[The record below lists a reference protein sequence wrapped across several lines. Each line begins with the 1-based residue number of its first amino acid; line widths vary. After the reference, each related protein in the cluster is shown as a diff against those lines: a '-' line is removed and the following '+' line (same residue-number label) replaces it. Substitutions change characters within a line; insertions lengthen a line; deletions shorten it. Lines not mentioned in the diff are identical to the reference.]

1 MSRGLKFLR
10 NITTSVFFG
19 ALTLCASAFAGT
31 DVTFWNS
38 NVNNRLNQIEVRN
51 ATQDGSGALWFATQ
65 EGLTRYNGVSV
76 SLYNAANSDSG
87 GLQSG
92 EVRDLAVSPDGRL
105 WVLTNQI
112 QTFDQRTQSFEAA
125 AALGTLPSPNALGI
139 DSDGLLWI
147 GLDGAVGL
155 FLPSTDTVETVNL
168 PDFLLPGQN
177 NPSRTSRIER
187 LIPLKDRVLGVNSRG
202 VFDFRKGTTGEILV
216 TPLADLTNNVSSAV
230 ITAEVFQSNLF
241 IGTGLDGVIVLD
253 LETRELSKIK
263 QGPGDNDL
271 PSDTITAMMTDDEG
285 IWIGTPNG
293 LVYTED
299 SGRSFQHY
307 TAFSS
312 GLPSNWIVGLH
323 KSNDGSYWV
332 GTRQGL
338 AQGARTQFDSFNT
351 TNSRLSHNHINA
363 VHQDQNG
370 NLWVG
375 TQDGLNRLAPGATQF
390 EWLNSVNTPNL
401 GSNQVMSLASQ
412 DELVWVGTFDAGLHR
427 LDTRIGEMQQV
438 ALEYGNPFA
447 LQAPGVT
454 SILSHSSGNIVAST
468 FGGGTAIVDSSG
480 KVVRVLRSA
489 LDEFVNDFPITLAE
503 DTSGAILVG
512 MSQSLGLISPT
523 LDDIRTVSLDGLPLG
538 LSFEAGTT
546 IVDIEIEPDGSVL
559 LGTNDAGIYRLERDA
574 AGEGTK
580 LTNLSREFEL
590 PSLAVVGIQYDDFGN
605 LWLAHNDGL
614 TRVDQRT
621 GSIKHFAS
629 RLGVTAEEYNS
640 GASYKSPDGMLYF
653 GSPRGVTYLD
663 GLLEDLDE
671 RPVDLGF
678 GEINVM
684 GRKFYPSSPEDVL
697 ELDASDTLA
706 TVEFFA
712 ADYRAPW
719 TVEYEH
725 RLKPIYDW
733 DSTTGKI
740 QLTTLRPGNYTLELA
755 ARGSN
760 GVWNRS
766 GLSLPIVVAP
776 PWYQTNQA
784 YAGYV
789 VTALITVLLL
799 VLILRRRFEASIALA
814 QELEQK
820 IVERTHELEVAKRDA
835 EQASQAKSEFL
846 AVMSH
851 EIRTPLHGII
861 GMNELLL
868 NAGVSPRQS
877 RLARTAMN
885 SGKTLLQLINEILD
899 ISKIEA
905 DKLEFDEE
913 AFDLCDLVDD
923 VTYLQGEPA
932 QRKAL
937 ELSVHHDFNVIGT
950 FRGDAQKLRQVVTN
964 IVGNAVKFTEVGSVE
979 VTTFLADGDN
989 VVIAVQDTGVGIPD
1003 ASKDKIFEKFTQADA
1018 TTRRFGGTGLGLAI
1032 CKSYMT
1038 FMGGDLQLLDR
1049 PGGTGTLVHITLP
1062 LKQVDAPT
1070 IEKIGRVALCS
1081 DDDKLALCAQSQLL
1095 RLGFETSRVQK
1106 VSDIPSGT
1114 SAVLVDERCDA
1125 KTIEAFG
1132 EQATVKQRLLLTD
1145 IRSDNPLI
1153 ASERWDFVHK
1163 PVTAATLSEAI
1174 GSTLN
1179 SETAAPVGQ
1188 LDGVR
1193 VLIAEDNSVN
1203 QLLVESM
1210 LAGLGATYETV
1221 EDGVAAVAAVQSQDF
1236 DVILMDCLMP
1246 NMDGFEATR
1255 NIRAQGVEIPIIA
1268 ATASAS
1274 AGDFEE
1280 ARESGMNDVLVKPF
1294 SAIDLRRMLLN
1305 YVDVAP
1311 SDEQASNDRALI
1323 NDDTLIA
1330 IARINAESGI
1340 DLVDQVISLF
1350 EQQVPGFINELEMAT
1365 REQHAGDTRRV
1376 AHAFK
1381 SSAMN
1386 VGAHVLGERLAAIE
1400 AAARDDQANLTN
1412 EEMDELERLVR
1423 DSLRQLLATYTR
1435 IRSELSNGV

>member
-1 MSRGLKFLR
+1 MSSIRCICITIFGLVWA
-10 NITTSVFFG
+10 TTLAFS
-19 ALTLCASAFAGT
+19 ASANT

-38 NVNNRLNQIEVRN
+38 SVNNRLNQIEVRSV
-51 ATQDGSGALWFATQ
+51 AQDGSGALWFATQ
-65 EGLTRYNGVSV
+65 EGLTRYNGVRADTFS
-76 SLYNAANSDSG
+76 AANSESG
-87 GLQSG
+87 GLSPG
-92 EVRDLAVSPDGRL
+92 EVRSLTVSPNGRL
-105 WVLTNQI
+105 WVLTN
-112 QTFDQRTQSFEAA
+112 TLQSFDPSTQQFIPFLKLTENLAPVSIAA
-125 AALGTLPSPNALGI
+125 
-139 DSDGLLWI
+139 DDDGLIWI
-147 GLDGAVGL
+147 GLDGAVAVYR
-155 FLPSTDTVETVNL
+155 PSTESLEIIDL
-168 PDFLLPGQN
+168 PKIELPGQAKPKN
-177 NPSRTSRIER
+177 ESLLKQLLPSE
-187 LIPLKDRVLGVNSRG
+187 DRVIGVSSTS
-202 VFDFRKGTTGEILV
+202 VFDLKKTSSGEIRV
-216 TPLADLTNNVSSAV
+216 TPIINLTPIISSAV
-230 ITAEVFQSNLF
+230 ITAEIFGSSLVL
-241 IGTGLDGVIVLD
+241 GTGVDGVLVID
-253 LETRELSKIK
+253 LESKAVRQVT
-263 QGPGDNDL
+263 QGPGDSDL
-271 PSDTITAMMTDDEG
+271 PSDTITAMMVDEEG
-285 IWIGTPNG
+285 VWIGTPNG

-299 SGRSFQHY
+299 DGRSFQHY

-323 KSNDGSYWV
+323 KSSDGSYWV

-363 VHQDQNG
+363 VHQDSSG

-375 TQDGLNRLAPGATQF
+375 TQDGLNRLAPGASQF

-412 DELVWVGTFDAGLHR
+412 DELLWVGTFDSGLHR
-427 LDTRIGEMQQV
+427 LDTRTGEMRQV

-447 LQAPGVT
+447 LQAAGVT
-454 SILSHSSGNIVAST
+454 SILNHSSGHIVAST
-468 FGGGTAIVDSSG
+468 FGGGTAVVDASG

-503 DTSGAILVG
+503 DASGAILVG
-512 MSQSLGLISPT
+512 MSQSLGVISP
-523 LDDIRTVSLDGLPLG
+523 SLDNIRALSLNGSPLG
-538 LSFEAGTT
+538 LVLAADTT
-546 IVDIEIEPDGSVL
+546 IIDIEIEPDGSVL

-697 ELDASDTLA
+697 QLDASDTLA

-740 QLTTLRPGNYTLELA
+740 QLTTLRPGSYTLELA

-766 GLSLPIVVAP
+766 GLSLPIVVSP
-776 PWYQTNQA
+776 PWYQTTQA
-784 YAGYV
+784 YTGYMAA
-789 VTALITVLLL
+789 ALIAVFLLA
-799 VLILRRRFEASIALA
+799 LILRRRFEASIARA

-820 IVERTHELEVAKRDA
+820 IVERTHELELAKRDA
-835 EQASQAKSEFL
+835 EQANQAKTEFL

-905 DKLEFDEE
+905 DKLELDEE
-913 AFDLCDLVDD
+913 TFDLCDLVDD

-937 ELSVHHDFNVIGT
+937 ELSVQHDFNVIGA

-964 IVGNAVKFTEVGSVE
+964 IIGNAVKFTEMGSVE
-979 VTTFLADGDN
+979 VTTFLGEGDN
-989 VVIAVQDTGVGIPD
+989 VVIAVRDTGVGIPE

-1018 TTRRFGGTGLGLAI
+1018 TTTRRFGGTGLGLAI
-1032 CKSYMT
+1032 CRSYMT
-1038 FMGGDLQLLDR
+1038 FMGGDLELFDGPDGR
-1049 PGGTGTLVHITLP
+1049 GTLVHITIP
-1062 LKQVDAPT
+1062 LKRVGDRT
-1070 IEKIGRVALCS
+1070 IEKAGTVALCS
-1081 DDDKLALCAQSQLL
+1081 NDDKLTVCAQSQLL
-1095 RLGFETSRVQK
+1095 RLGFETFRVQQ
-1106 VSDIPSGT
+1106 VGDIPAGT
-1114 SAVLVDERCDA
+1114 AAVLVDERCNPEI
-1125 KTIEAFG
+1125 IEAFG
-1132 EQATVKQRLLLTD
+1132 EQSTAKRRLLLTD

-1174 GSTLN
+1174 GSAIITE
-1179 SETAAPVGQ
+1179 SDTPPVQ
-1188 LDGVR
+1188 LDGIR

-1221 EDGVAAVAAVQSQDF
+1221 EDGEAAVAAAQSQSF
-1236 DVILMDCLMP
+1236 DVVLMDCLMP

-1255 NIRAQGVEIPIIA
+1255 KIRAQGIDIPIIA

-1280 ARESGMNDVLVKPF
+1280 ARASGMNDILVKPF
-1294 SAIDLRRMLLN
+1294 SAVDLRRMLLN
-1305 YVDVAP
+1305 YVDTAP
-1311 SDEQASNDRALI
+1311 AQVRENDERLLI

-1330 IARINAESGI
+1330 IARINAESGM
-1340 DLVDQVISLF
+1340 DLVDQVVSLF

-1365 REQHAGDTRRV
+1365 REQNTGDTQRV

-1386 VGAHVLGERLAAIE
+1386 IGGHVLGERLAAIE
-1400 AAARDDQANLTN
+1400 AAARDNQATLTS
-1412 EEMDELERLVR
+1412 EEMNELESLIR
-1423 DSLRQLLATYTR
+1423 DSLRQLLASYAR
-1435 IRSELSNGV
+1435 IRSELSSGA

>member
-1 MSRGLKFLR
+1 MKIANFVSKSACL
-10 NITTSVFFG
+10 
-19 ALTLCASAFAGT
+19 ATLAFCCSTIAST

-38 NVNNRLNQIEVRN
+38 NVNNRLNQIEVRDV
-51 ATQDGSGALWFATQ
+51 AQDGSGAIWFATQ
-65 EGLTRYNGVSV
+65 EGLTRYNGVGV

-92 EVRDLAVSPDGRL
+92 EVRDLAVSPNGAL
-105 WVLTNQI
+105 WVLTNEI
-112 QTFDQRTQSFEAA
+112 QAFDQRTQSFKATP
-125 AALGTLPSPNALGI
+125 ALSSLSSPTALGI

-155 FLPSTDTVETVNL
+155 FRPSTASVETVKL
-168 PDFLLPGQN
+168 PDIALPGQSK
-177 NPSRTSRIER
+177 PRRTSRIER
-187 LIPLKDRVLGVNSRG
+187 LIPLGDRVIGINSRA
-202 VFDFRKGTTGEILV
+202 VFDFRKGPSGEIRII
-216 TPLADLTNNVSSAV
+216 PLADLTNDVSSAV
-230 ITAEVFQSNLF
+230 ITAEVFKSNLF
-241 IGTGLDGVIVLD
+241 IGTGLEGVLILD
-253 LETRELSKIK
+253 LETRELTRIK
-263 QGPGDNDL
+263 QGAGDNEL
-271 PSDTITAMMTDDEG
+271 PSDTITAMMTDNEG
-285 IWIGTPNG
+285 VWIGTPNG

-299 SGRSFQHY
+299 SGRSFQRY
-307 TAFSS
+307 EAFSS

-323 KSNDGSYWV
+323 KSSDGSYWV

-363 VHQDQNG
+363 VHQDSAG

-390 EWLNSVNTPNL
+390 EWFNTTNTPNL

-427 LDTRIGEMQQV
+427 LDTRTGEMQQV

-454 SILSHSSGNIVAST
+454 SVLTHSSGNVVAST
-468 FGGGTAIVDSSG
+468 FGGGTAIVDPSG
-480 KVVRVLRSA
+480 KVVRVIRSG
-489 LDEFVNDFPITLAE
+489 LDEFLDDFPITLAE
-503 DTSGAILVG
+503 DGSGAILLG
-512 MSQSLGLISPT
+512 MSQSLGVINPT
-523 LDDIRTVSLDGLPLG
+523 LDDIRTISLNGSPLG
-538 LSFEAGTT
+538 LSLEAGTT

-574 AGEGTK
+574 AGEGTQ

-614 TRVDQRT
+614 TRVDERT

-640 GASYKSPDGMLYF
+640 GASYKSPDGTLYF

-684 GRKFYPSSPEDVL
+684 GRKFYPSASEPVL

-740 QLTTLRPGNYTLELA
+740 QLTTLRPGSYTLELA

-784 YAGYV
+784 YAGYIAV
-789 VTALITVLLL
+789 VLLA
-799 VLILRRRFEASIALA
+799 VLSIVLLLRRRFEASIARA

-835 EQASQAKSEFL
+835 EQANQAKTEFL

-905 DKLEFDEE
+905 DKLELDEE
-913 AFDLCDLVDD
+913 TFDLCELVDD

-937 ELSVHHDFNVIGT
+937 ELSVQHDFNVIGT
-950 FRGDAQKLRQVVTN
+950 YRGDAQKLRQVVTN

-979 VTTFLADGDN
+979 VTTFLGESND
-989 VVIAVQDTGVGIPD
+989 VVIAVRDTGVGIPE

-1018 TTRRFGGTGLGLAI
+1018 TTTRRFGGTGLGLAI

-1038 FMGGDLQLLDR
+1038 FLGGDLQLFDG
-1049 PGGTGTLVHITLP
+1049 PDGKGTLVHITIP
-1062 LKQVDAPT
+1062 LKRVETAP
-1070 IEKIGRVALCS
+1070 IEKAGNVALCT

-1095 RLGFETSRVQK
+1095 RLGLETSRVGQ
-1106 VSDIPSGT
+1106 VADLSAST
-1114 SAVLVDERCDA
+1114 SAVIVDERCA
-1125 KTIEAFG
+1125 AEIIEAFG
-1132 EQATVKQRLLLTD
+1132 SQETVGRRLLLTD

-1153 ASERWDFVHK
+1153 ASEHWDFVHK

-1174 GSTLN
+1174 GSAVTTE
-1179 SETAAPVGQ
+1179 SAAPVEQ
-1188 LDGVR
+1188 LDGIR

-1210 LAGLGATYETV
+1210 LAGMGATYETV
-1221 EDGVAAVAAVQSQDF
+1221 QDGAAAVAAVQNEDF

-1246 NMDGFEATR
+1246 TMDGFEATR
-1255 NIRAQGVEIPIIA
+1255 NIRAQGVDIPIIA

-1280 ARESGMNDVLVKPF
+1280 ALGSGMNDVLVKPF
-1294 SAIDLRRMLLN
+1294 SAVDLRRMLLD
-1305 YVDVAP
+1305 YVSIAP
-1311 SDEQASNDRALI
+1311 SKAHESSDRTLI
-1323 NDDTLIA
+1323 NDETLIA

-1340 DLVDQVISLF
+1340 DLVDQVVSLF

-1365 REQHAGDTRRV
+1365 REKSAGDTRRV

-1381 SSAMN
+1381 SSAKN
-1386 VGAHVLGERLAAIE
+1386 IGAHVLGERLAAIE
-1400 AAARDDQANLTN
+1400 AAARDNQTTLTS
-1412 EEMDELERLVR
+1412 EEMDDLENLVR
-1423 DSLRQLLATYTR
+1423 DSLRQLLASYAR
-1435 IRSELSNGV
+1435 IRSELASGA

>member
-1 MSRGLKFLR
+1 MANADTNVS
-10 NITTSVFFG
+10 
-19 ALTLCASAFAGT
+19 
-31 DVTFWNS
+31 FWNS
-38 NVNNRLNQIEVRN
+38 SVNNRLNQIEVRSV
-51 ATQDGSGALWFATQ
+51 AQDGSGALWFATQ
-65 EGLTRYNGVSV
+65 EGLTRYNGVRTDTYS
-76 SLYNAANSDSG
+76 AANSESG
-87 GLQSG
+87 GLQPG
-92 EVRDLAVSPDGRL
+92 EVRSLSVSPNGTL
-105 WVLTNQI
+105 WVLTNVI
-112 QTFDQRTQSFEAA
+112 QRFDPVQQEFV
-125 AALGTLPSPNALGI
+125 ALNQLNQKFSPVSLAI
-139 DSDGLLWI
+139 SSDGLIWI
-147 GLDGAVGL
+147 GLDGAVAL
-155 FLPSTDTVETVNL
+155 YQANTQSIEIVKL
-168 PDFLLPGQN
+168 PDAILPGQSQ
-177 NPSRTSRIER
+177 PTRASMVEQI
-187 LIPLKDRVLGVNSRG
+187 LPFQDRVVGINSRG
-202 VFDFRKGTTGEILV
+202 VFYLQTSASGEVLV
-216 TPLADLTNNVSSAV
+216 TPAVSLAPIISSAV
-230 ITAEVFQSNLF
+230 ITAVISNKTLF
-241 IGTGLDGVIVLD
+241 LGTGLDGVITIDLTT
-253 LETRELSKIK
+253 LETRKIK

-271 PSDTITAMMTDDEG
+271 PSDTITAMMTDDDG
-285 IWIGTPNG
+285 VWIGTPNG

-323 KSNDGSYWV
+323 KSSDGSYWV

-363 VHQDQNG
+363 VHQDSSG
-370 NLWVG
+370 YLWVG
-375 TQDGLNRLAPGATQF
+375 TQDGLNRLAPGDSQF
-390 EWLNSVNTPNL
+390 EWINSVNTPNL

-427 LDTRIGEMQQV
+427 LNTRTGEMRQV

-454 SILSHSSGNIVAST
+454 SILNHSSGNIVAST
-468 FGGGTAIVDSSG
+468 FGGGTAVVDSSG

-503 DTSGAILVG
+503 DASGAILVG
-512 MSQSLGLISPT
+512 MSQSLGMINPT
-523 LDDIRTVSLDGLPLG
+523 LDDIRAVSLAGAPLG
-538 LSFEAGTT
+538 KSLEAGTT

-574 AGEGTK
+574 TGEGTK

-640 GASYKSPDGMLYF
+640 GASYKSSDGMLYF

-784 YAGYV
+784 YAGYIAAAFLAV
-789 VTALITVLLL
+789 FLLA
-799 VLILRRRFEASIALA
+799 LILRRRFEASIARA
-814 QELEQK
+814 KELEQK

-835 EQASQAKSEFL
+835 EQANQAKTEFL

-868 NAGVSPRQS
+868 NTGVSPRQS

-905 DKLEFDEE
+905 DKLELDEE
-913 AFDLCDLVDD
+913 TFDLCDLVDD

-937 ELSVHHDFNVIGT
+937 ELSVQHDFNVIGT

-964 IVGNAVKFTEVGSVE
+964 IIGNAVKFTETGFVE
-979 VTTFLADGDN
+979 VTTFLGEGDN
-989 VVIAVQDTGVGIPD
+989 VIIAVRDTGVGIPD

-1018 TTRRFGGTGLGLAI
+1018 TTTRRFGGTGLGLAI

-1038 FMGGDLQLLDR
+1038 FMGGDLELFDG
-1049 PGGTGTLVHITLP
+1049 PDSKGTLVHITIP
-1062 LKQVDAPT
+1062 LKRVGDPT
-1070 IEKIGRVALCS
+1070 IEKAGRVGLCTN
-1081 DDDKLALCAQSQLL
+1081 DDKLAVCAQSQLL
-1095 RLGFETSRVQK
+1095 RLGFETSRVQR
-1106 VSDIPSGT
+1106 VSDVPANA
-1114 SAVLVDERCDA
+1114 SAVLVDERCDPEI
-1125 KTIEAFG
+1125 IEAFG
-1132 EQATVKQRLLLTD
+1132 NQSMAKRRLLLTD

-1163 PVTAATLSEAI
+1163 PVTAATLTEAI
-1174 GSTLN
+1174 GSAIIAD
-1179 SETAAPVGQ
+1179 SDAPAVQ
-1188 LDGVR
+1188 LDGIR

-1221 EDGVAAVAAVQSQDF
+1221 EDGEAAVAAVQSQTF

-1255 NIRAQGVEIPIIA
+1255 NIRSQGIDIPIIA

-1294 SAIDLRRMLLN
+1294 SAVDLRRMLLN
-1305 YVDVAP
+1305 YVSIAP
-1311 SDEQASNDRALI
+1311 SEAVESDDRVLI
-1323 NDDTLIA
+1323 NDETLIA
-1330 IARINAESGI
+1330 IARINAESGM
-1340 DLVDQVISLF
+1340 DLVDQVVSLF

-1365 REQHAGDTRRV
+1365 REQNAGDTRRV

-1386 VGAHVLGERLAAIE
+1386 IGGHVLGERLAAIE
-1400 AAARDDQANLTN
+1400 AAARDKQATLTS
-1412 EEMDELERLVR
+1412 EEMNELESLVR
-1423 DSLRQLLATYTR
+1423 DSLRQLLASYAR
-1435 IRSELSNGV
+1435 IRSELSSGA

>member
-1 MSRGLKFLR
+1 MP
-10 NITTSVFFG
+10 VW
-19 ALTLCASAFAGT
+19 ALLFCAESLSGT
-31 DVTFWNS
+31 DVSFWNS
-38 NVNNRLNQIEVRN
+38 GVNNRLNQIEVRFV
-51 ATQDGSGALWFATQ
+51 AQDGSGALWFATQ
-65 EGLTRYNGVSV
+65 EGLTRYNGVRADTFS
-76 SLYNAANSDSG
+76 AANATSG
-87 GLQSG
+87 GLQPG
-92 EVRDLAVSPDGRL
+92 EVKALSVSPSGTL
-105 WVLTNQI
+105 WVLSNSI
-112 QTFDQRTQSFEAA
+112 QSFDAATQSFEVLNGLAE
-125 AALGTLPSPNALGI
+125 GTKASSLAV
-139 DSDGLLWI
+139 DKEGLLWI
-147 GLDGAVGL
+147 GMDGSIAL
-155 FLPSTDTVETVNL
+155 YRPSTRSLDVIKL
-168 PDFLLPGQN
+168 PDNQIPGQIGAQRAT
-177 NPSRTSRIER
+177 PIIS
-187 LIPLKDRVLGVNSRG
+187 LIATHNGVIGVNSNTIYE
-202 VFDFRKGTTGEILV
+202 FRKTQNGAILTTPIANLRKSI
-216 TPLADLTNNVSSAV
+216 SSGV
-230 ITAEVFQSNLF
+230 IASVIAKDKLY
-241 IGTGLDGVIVLD
+241 IGTALDGVVVLD
-253 LETRELSKIK
+253 LKSRELKTLK

-427 LDTRIGEMQQV
+427 LDTRTGEMQQV

-653 GSPRGVTYLD
+653 GSPRGVTYLG

-1018 TTRRFGGTGLGLAI
+1018 TTTRRFGGTGLGLAI

-1062 LKQVDAPT
+1062 LKQVDTPT

-1125 KTIEAFG
+1125 RTIEAFG

-1163 PVTAATLSEAI
+1163 PVTAATLNEAI

-1179 SETAAPVGQ
+1179 SETVAPVRQ

-1311 SDEQASNDRALI
+1311 SDEQASSDRALI

>member
-1 MSRGLKFLR
+1 VNLLKAFTKSACLC
-10 NITTSVFFG
+10 TLAFCYPVF
-19 ALTLCASAFAGT
+19 AST
-31 DVTFWNS
+31 DVSFWNS
-38 NVNNRLNQIEVRN
+38 NVNNRLNQIEVRDV
-51 ATQDGSGALWFATQ
+51 AQDGSGAIWFATQ
-65 EGLTRYNGVSV
+65 EGLTRYNGVTV
-76 SLYNAANSDSG
+76 SLYNAANSESG

-92 EVRDLAVSPDGRL
+92 EVRDLAVSPEGKL
-105 WVLTNQI
+105 WVLTSKI
-112 QTFDQRTQSFEAA
+112 QAFDQSSQSFVVAEE
-125 AALGTLPSPNALGI
+125 LVSLPSPNALNI

-155 FLPSTDTVETVNL
+155 FRPSTRSIETVKL

-177 NPSRTSRIER
+177 EPSRTSRVER
-187 LIPLKDRVLGVNSRG
+187 LIPYEDRILAVNSRG
-202 VFDFRKGTTGEILV
+202 VFDLRKGAAGEILI
-216 TPLADLTNNVSSAV
+216 TPLVNLINNAASAV
-230 ITAEVFQSNLF
+230 ITAKVFGSNLF
-241 IGTGLDGVIVLD
+241 IGTGLDGVIRFD
-253 LETRELSKIK
+253 LKTRELTKIK
-263 QGPGDNDL
+263 QGIGDSDL
-271 PSDTITAMMTDDEG
+271 PSDTITAMMVDDEG

-299 SGRSFQHY
+299 NGRSFRHY
-307 TAFSS
+307 EAFSS

-323 KSNDGSYWV
+323 KSSDGSYWV

-363 VHQDQNG
+363 VHQDSSG

-375 TQDGLNRLAPGATQF
+375 TQDGLNRLAPGASQF

-427 LDTRIGEMQQV
+427 LDTRTGEMRQV
-438 ALEYGNPFA
+438 ALDSGNPFA

-454 SILSHSSGNIVAST
+454 SLLNHSSGHIVAST
-468 FGGGTAIVDSSG
+468 FGGGTAIVDRSG
-480 KVVRVLRSA
+480 KVLRILRSE
-489 LDEFVNDFPITLAE
+489 LDEFLDDFPITLAE
-503 DTSGAILVG
+503 DASGAILVG
-512 MSQSLGLISPT
+512 MSQSLGIINQT
-523 LDDIRTVSLDGLPLG
+523 LDDIRTVSLEGLPLG
-538 LSFEAGTT
+538 LSLEAGTT

-697 ELDASDTLA
+697 QLDASDTLA

-740 QLTTLRPGNYTLELA
+740 QLTTLRPGSYTLELA

-766 GLSLPIVVAP
+766 GLSLPIVVSP
-776 PWYQTNQA
+776 PWYQTTQA
-784 YAGYV
+784 YTGYMAA
-789 VTALITVLLL
+789 ALIAVFLLA
-799 VLILRRRFEASIALA
+799 LILRRRFEASIARA

-820 IVERTHELEVAKRDA
+820 IVERTHELELAKRDA
-835 EQASQAKSEFL
+835 EQANQAKTEFL

-905 DKLEFDEE
+905 DKLELDEE
-913 AFDLCDLVDD
+913 TFDLCDLVDD

-937 ELSVHHDFNVIGT
+937 ELSVQHDFNVIGA

-964 IVGNAVKFTEVGSVE
+964 IIGNAVKFTEMGSVE
-979 VTTFLADGDN
+979 VTTFLGEGDN
-989 VVIAVQDTGVGIPD
+989 VVIAVRDTGVGIPE

-1018 TTRRFGGTGLGLAI
+1018 TTTRRFGGTGLGLAI

-1038 FMGGDLQLLDR
+1038 FMGGDLELFDGPDGR
-1049 PGGTGTLVHITLP
+1049 GTLVHITIP
-1062 LKQVDAPT
+1062 LKRVGDRT
-1070 IEKIGRVALCS
+1070 IEKAGTVALCS
-1081 DDDKLALCAQSQLL
+1081 NDDKLTVCAQSQLL
-1095 RLGFETSRVQK
+1095 RLGFETFRVQQ
-1106 VSDIPSGT
+1106 VGDIPAGT
-1114 SAVLVDERCDA
+1114 AAVLVDERCNPEI
-1125 KTIEAFG
+1125 IEAFG
-1132 EQATVKQRLLLTD
+1132 EQSTAKRRLLLTD

-1174 GSTLN
+1174 GSAIITE
-1179 SETAAPVGQ
+1179 SDTPPVQ
-1188 LDGVR
+1188 LDGIR

-1221 EDGVAAVAAVQSQDF
+1221 EDGEAAVAAAQSQSF
-1236 DVILMDCLMP
+1236 DVVLMDCLMP

-1255 NIRAQGVEIPIIA
+1255 KIRAQGIDIPIIA

-1280 ARESGMNDVLVKPF
+1280 ARASGMNDILVKPF
-1294 SAIDLRRMLLN
+1294 SAVDLRRMLLN
-1305 YVDVAP
+1305 YVDTAP
-1311 SDEQASNDRALI
+1311 AQVRENDERLLI

-1330 IARINAESGI
+1330 IARINAESGM
-1340 DLVDQVISLF
+1340 DLVDQVVSLF

-1365 REQHAGDTRRV
+1365 REQNAGDTQRV

-1386 VGAHVLGERLAAIE
+1386 IGGHVLGERLAAIE
-1400 AAARDDQANLTN
+1400 AAARDNQATLTS
-1412 EEMDELERLVR
+1412 EEMNELESLIR
-1423 DSLRQLLATYTR
+1423 DSLRQLLASYAR
-1435 IRSELSNGV
+1435 IRSELSSGA